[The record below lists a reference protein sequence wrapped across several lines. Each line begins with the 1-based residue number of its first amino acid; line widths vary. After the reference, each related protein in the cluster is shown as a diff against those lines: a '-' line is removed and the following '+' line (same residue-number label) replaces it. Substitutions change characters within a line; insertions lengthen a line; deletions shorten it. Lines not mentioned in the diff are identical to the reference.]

1 MKKIICAAVAAAVCT
16 ASAFAFG
23 GCSVGEATVDY
34 TLSEDKSYYI
44 VSGVSGDKRGLSSY
58 EIPAT
63 YSPEEGGEEK
73 PVKEIGE
80 GAFMNCTSL
89 RSITISESIT
99 VIGRNA
105 FTFCGLTSAVISE
118 GVTTIGYGAFG
129 SCNSLTE
136 ITIPESVTT
145 IEPLAFAFCTSL
157 KKAVVKA
164 NISVLD
170 GRVLYNSVVSQGG
183 NVFTNSSLKEV
194 YLPATLEKIHCEALY
209 GNFIM
214 TDIYFAGTEAQWKEV
229 YFYEMV
235 KKEGMEDE
243 YEEKKIEKN
252 KILPSGTT
260 VHYNSQF

>member
-1 MKKIICAAVAAAVCT
+1 MKKFVCAAVAVAICT

-44 VSGVSGDKRGLSSY
+44 VSGVSGDKRGLTSY
-58 EIPAT
+58 EIPAN

-89 RSITISESIT
+89 KSVKIPESVT

-105 FTFCGLTSAVISE
+105 FTFCALNDVEIAE

-129 SCNSLTE
+129 SCAYLTE

-145 IEPLAFAFCTSL
+145 IEPLAFSYCTSL
-157 KKAVVKA
+157 EKAVVNA
-164 NISVLD
+164 HITVLD
-170 GRVLYNSVVSQGG
+170 NKVFYNSVASQGG
-183 NVFTNSSLKEV
+183 NYFTNTSLKEV
-194 YLPATLEKIHCEALY
+194 YLPATLQKICNTALY
-209 GNFIM
+209 GNSI
-214 TDIYFAGTEAQWKEV
+214 TDIYFAGTEAQWNEV
-229 YFYEMV
+229 YFYETV
-235 KKEGMEDE
+235 KKEGTEDE
-243 YEEKKIEKN
+243 YEEKKIEKDKLIPN
-252 KILPSGTT
+252 GTT
-260 VHYNSQF
+260 VHFNSQF